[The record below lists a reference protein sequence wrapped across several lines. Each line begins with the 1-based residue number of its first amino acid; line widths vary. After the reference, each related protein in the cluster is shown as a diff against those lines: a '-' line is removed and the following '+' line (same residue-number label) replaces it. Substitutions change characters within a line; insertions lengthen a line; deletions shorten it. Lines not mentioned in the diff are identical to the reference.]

1 MIILGSLYHD
11 KIYCRTNWENYY
23 MEITMIIGIIVYF
36 LNFFTGKTKNQ
47 KIANQ
52 VNRSTT
58 NSYKRLSFNNSQLLV
73 VLCPSAS
80 SRVPVQPRGR

>member
-1 MIILGSLYHD
+1 MIILGSLYHEE
-11 KIYCRTNWENYY
+11 IQCRTNWENYY

-52 VNRSTT
+52 VNRLTT
-58 NSYKRLSFNNSQLLV
+58 TS
-73 VLCPSAS
+73 
-80 SRVPVQPRGR
+80 